1 MAPANLCLPA
11 RPCGG
16 TRKMH
21 RAVKQ
26 FRSYLDDARGVTA
39 IEYGLIASIISI
51 ATALVVLQIGV
62 NLQIIFQ
69 QATDMM

>member
-1 MAPANLCLPA
+1 
-11 RPCGG
+11 
-16 TRKMH
+16 MH